1 MPKKKILITGCAGF
15 IGYHLTKRLSKNFKV
30 VGIDNLN
37 PYYDVRLK
45 KDRLKD
51 LNKERNFKFFKVDIE
66 SFNLL
71 KKIFKKNKFNTVIH
85 LAAQAGVRYSLVNP
99 SRYINTNINGF
110 FNVIENCKIFK
121 VKNFLYASTSS
132 VYGNQSKF
140 PIEEN
145 FDTSSPIQLYAA
157 TKKSNELLAHCYSHL
172 YKIKTIGLRFFTVY
186 GPWGRPDMA
195 LFKFTN
201 NILKNKTIEIF
212 NYGTHT
218 RDFTY
223 IDDIINGIEK
233 CIKIK
238 KSNIYFKIFNL
249 GNSKPINLLTFIKII
264 EKKLNIKAKKKLIS
278 IQKGDAI
285 KTHSSIKKAKREFKF
300 SPTTSHQVGI
310 SKFISWYKKYYKIN
324 T

>member
-223 IDDIINGIEK
+223 IDDIIEGVVNVIE
-233 CIKIK
+233 
-238 KSNIYFKIFNL
+238 NPAVAPN
-249 GNSKPINLLTFIKII
+249 
-264 EKKLNIKAKKKLIS
+264 
-278 IQKGDAI
+278 
-285 KTHSSIKKAKREFKF
+285 
-300 SPTTSHQVGI
+300 
-310 SKFISWYKKYYKIN
+310 
-324 T
+324 